1 MEKTEMLS
9 LILDDLH
16 EEIVFVDINH
26 VIRYMNRAGKRHYAK
41 FGDILGKS
49 IFNCHKDISKERILN
64 IFSRLSGGAEDV
76 LYAENEKQRVYMRA
90 VRDSEGKLAG
100 YYERYEAKISVPVA
114 EN

>member
-49 IFNCHKDISKERILN
+49 IFDCHKDISKERILN
-64 IFSRLSGGAEDV
+64 IFSRLSGGAEEV

-90 VRDSEGKLAG
+90 VRDSEGKLVG
-100 YYERYEAKISVPVA
+100 YCERYEAKISVPVA